1 MKLLKRIINKIINS
15 MKIRTKLIISYL
27 AIVIIT
33 VVMVGGYLTTR
44 MNNIVVQNA
53 IGEGR
58 YNNESIKVRTEEI
71 LKLAINTSDMIYQDD
86 NLHSI
91 VKREY
96 ENYGEVVKAYNEY
109 NMLSNYLKYYT
120 EFNSISMYVEN
131 DTILN
136 GYGVVR
142 VTDEI
147 RESEWYKKAIK
158 DKGIITW
165 VYKRDEETKNYN
177 LSLIRSINSIS
188 KGQIGVLEISINA
201 SELANV
207 IMNERC
213 KTSILMDGIVVQSNN
228 LPIGQVADL
237 GEGETE
243 ASYYYDIKEE
253 YNDDGDHLILNTFKL
268 DKSFNNTFQ
277 VLVNVPVDI
286 ITMESRSVVEKSIL
300 IILFAIL
307 CSIFVIL
314 YFSKNFSNRIKTL
327 RNEMHKV
334 VKGNFNI
341 KKSIGG
347 NDEISEVY
355 DDLYIMMESINKLI
369 DEVYIRKI
377 QQEKLMVK
385 QKEAEFKMLASQI
398 NPHFLYNTLETIR
411 MRAFCNGDREL
422 AGIVKK
428 LGKIMRRNL
437 EVSNE
442 NVPFESELELVKNY
456 LEIQELRFKG
466 KVEHEFNIEVDANK
480 YKILPLL
487 LQPIVENAFVHGL
500 EGIKEKGKI
509 TVSAFEDLGYLI
521 VEISDNGC
529 GITKERLE
537 FINNNLGKVNKKE
550 NGHQSIGMGNINE
563 RIKIFYGNEYGIYV
577 FSELNIGTKV
587 VLILPAIEGDESL
600 C

>member
-1 MKLLKRIINKIINS
+1 MKLIKNIINN

-27 AIVIIT
+27 SIVIVT
-33 VVMVGGYLTTR
+33 VLIVGVYLISR
-44 MNNIVVQNA
+44 MNNIVVENA
-53 IGEGR
+53 IKEGR
-58 YNNESIKVRTEEI
+58 YNNNSVKSRMEEV

-86 NLHSI
+86 NLHSML
-91 VKREY
+91 KREY
-96 ENYGEVVKAYNEY
+96 DNYGQVVSAYNEY
-109 NMLSNYLKYYT
+109 TILRDYLKYYN
-120 EFNSISMYVEN
+120 EFNGVEMYVDN
-131 DTILN
+131 DTLLSATGIFK
-136 GYGVVR
+136 

-147 RESEWYKKAIK
+147 RESSWYKKAIE

-165 VYKRDEETKNYN
+165 LYKKDETTGNYS
-177 LSLIRSINSIS
+177 LSLVRAINSTS
-188 KGQIGVLEISINA
+188 RGHIGVLVISINPNY
-201 SELANV
+201 LADIVND
-207 IMNERC
+207 ERY
-213 KTSILMDGIVVQSNN
+213 KTSILVDGRVIYSND
-228 LPIGQVADL
+228 LKVGEIADL
-237 GEGETE
+237 GRSEAE
-243 ASYYYDIKEE
+243 ASYYYEINEE
-253 YNDDGDHLILNTFKL
+253 FNENGDHLILNTFKL

-286 ITMESRSVVEKSIL
+286 ITMESSTVINKGIL
-300 IILFAIL
+300 IIGVAIMSSL
-307 CSIFVIL
+307 IVIL
-314 YFSKNFSNRIKTL
+314 YFSKNFSDRINIL
-327 RNEMHKV
+327 RSEMHKV

-341 KKSIGG
+341 KKSMDG

-411 MRAFCNGDREL
+411 MRAFCSGDREL
-422 AGIVKK
+422 ASIVKK

-437 EVSNE
+437 EVSNQ
-442 NVPFESELELVKNY
+442 NVSFESELELVKNY

-466 KVEHEFNIEVDANK
+466 KVEHEFNIEVNAKK
-480 YKILPLL
+480 YNILPLL

-500 EGIKEKGKI
+500 EGTKEKGKI
-509 TVSAFEDLGYLI
+509 IISAFEDFGYLL

-529 GITKERLE
+529 GMSRERLE
-537 FINNNLGKVNKKE
+537 FINDNLGKTNKKE

-563 RIKIFYGNEYGIYV
+563 RIKIFYGDKYGIHV
-577 FSELNIGTKV
+577 FSELNVGTKV
-587 VLILPAIEGDESL
+587 VLVLPAIEGDEDL

>member
-1 MKLLKRIINKIINS
+1 MKLIKNIINN

-27 AIVIIT
+27 SIVIVT
-33 VVMVGGYLTTR
+33 VLIVGVYLISR
-44 MNNIVVQNA
+44 MNNIVVENA
-53 IGEGR
+53 IKEGR
-58 YNNESIKVRTEEI
+58 YNTNSVKSRMEEV

-86 NLHSI
+86 NLHSML
-91 VKREY
+91 KREY
-96 ENYGEVVKAYNEY
+96 DNYGQVVSAYNEY
-109 NMLSNYLKYYT
+109 TILRDYLKYYN
-120 EFNSISMYVEN
+120 EFNGVEMYVDN
-131 DTILN
+131 DTLLSATGIFK
-136 GYGVVR
+136 

-147 RESEWYKKAIK
+147 RESSWYKKAIE

-165 VYKRDEETKNYN
+165 LYKKDETTGNYS
-177 LSLIRSINSIS
+177 LSLVRAINSTS
-188 KGQIGVLEISINA
+188 KGHIGVLVISINPNY
-201 SELANV
+201 LADIVND
-207 IMNERC
+207 ERY
-213 KTSILMDGIVVQSNN
+213 KTSILVDGRVIYSND
-228 LPIGQVADL
+228 LKVGEIADL
-237 GEGETE
+237 GRSEAE
-243 ASYYYDIKEE
+243 ASYYYEINEE
-253 YNDDGDHLILNTFKL
+253 FNENGDHLILNTFKL

-286 ITMESRSVVEKSIL
+286 ITMESSTVINKGIL
-300 IILFAIL
+300 IIGVAIMSSL
-307 CSIFVIL
+307 IVIL
-314 YFSKNFSNRIKTL
+314 YFSKNFSDRINIL
-327 RNEMHKV
+327 RSEMHKV

-341 KKSIGG
+341 KKSMDG

-411 MRAFCNGDREL
+411 MRAFCSGDREL
-422 AGIVKK
+422 ASIVKK

-437 EVSNE
+437 EVSNQ
-442 NVPFESELELVKNY
+442 NVSFESELELVKNY

-466 KVEHEFNIEVDANK
+466 KVEHEFNIEVNAKK
-480 YKILPLL
+480 YNILPLL

-500 EGIKEKGKI
+500 EGTKEKGKI
-509 TVSAFEDLGYLI
+509 IVSAFEDFGYLL

-529 GITKERLE
+529 GMSRERLE
-537 FINNNLGKVNKKE
+537 FINDNLGKTNKKE

-563 RIKIFYGNEYGIYV
+563 RIKIFYGDKYGIHV
-577 FSELNIGTKV
+577 FSEVNVGTKV
-587 VLILPAIEGDESL
+587 VLVLPAIEGDEDL

>member
-1 MKLLKRIINKIINS
+1 MKLIKNIINN

-27 AIVIIT
+27 SIVIVT
-33 VVMVGGYLTTR
+33 VLIVGVYLISR
-44 MNNIVVQNA
+44 MNNIVVENA
-53 IGEGR
+53 IKEGR
-58 YNNESIKVRTEEI
+58 YNNNSVKSRMEEV

-86 NLHSI
+86 NLHSML
-91 VKREY
+91 KREY
-96 ENYGEVVKAYNEY
+96 DNYGQVVSAYNEY
-109 NMLSNYLKYYT
+109 TILRDYLKYYN
-120 EFNSISMYVEN
+120 EFNGVEMYVDN
-131 DTILN
+131 DTLLSATGIFK
-136 GYGVVR
+136 

-147 RESEWYKKAIK
+147 RESSWYKKAIE

-165 VYKRDEETKNYN
+165 LYKKDETTGNYS
-177 LSLIRSINSIS
+177 LSLVRAINSTS
-188 KGQIGVLEISINA
+188 RGHIGVLVISINPNY
-201 SELANV
+201 LADIVND
-207 IMNERC
+207 ERY
-213 KTSILMDGIVVQSNN
+213 KTSILVDGRVIYSND
-228 LPIGQVADL
+228 LKVGEIADL
-237 GEGETE
+237 GRSEAE
-243 ASYYYDIKEE
+243 ASYYYEINEE
-253 YNDDGDHLILNTFKL
+253 FNENGDHLILNTFKL

-286 ITMESRSVVEKSIL
+286 ITMESSTVINKGIL
-300 IILFAIL
+300 IIGVAIMSSL
-307 CSIFVIL
+307 IVIL
-314 YFSKNFSNRIKTL
+314 YFSKNFSDRINIL
-327 RNEMHKV
+327 RSEMHKV

-341 KKSIGG
+341 KKSMDG

-411 MRAFCNGDREL
+411 MRAFCSGDREL
-422 AGIVKK
+422 ASIVKK

-437 EVSNE
+437 EVSNQ
-442 NVPFESELELVKNY
+442 NVSFESELELVKNY

-466 KVEHEFNIEVDANK
+466 KVEHEFNIEVNAKK
-480 YKILPLL
+480 YNILPLL

-500 EGIKEKGKI
+500 EGTKEKGKI
-509 TVSAFEDLGYLI
+509 IVSAFEDFGYLL

-529 GITKERLE
+529 GMSRERLE
-537 FINNNLGKVNKKE
+537 FINDNLGKTNKKE

-563 RIKIFYGNEYGIYV
+563 RIKIFYGDKYGIHV
-577 FSELNIGTKV
+577 FSEVNVGTKV
-587 VLILPAIEGDESL
+587 VLVLPAIEGDEHV